1 MVVCWGRLWQILFSF
16 ASSFTPDDNWFKLL
30 LFICNISP
38 FKKMPKHQNRQRR
51 LIFFFL
57 ADCFWPIW
65 TIFFQALN
73 CLEVEIGALSL
84 HNESQEGSVQLL
96 WVAWNVV
103 FSQSRPG
110 VTTNCHGLNT
120 VKHVCHAGCNT
131 QGDALSNR
139 FFFFL
144 ICMLFI
150 VYERSKIYCSLNY
163 PK

>member
-1 MVVCWGRLWQILFSF
+1 MVICWGRLWQILFSF

-38 FKKMPKHQNRQRR
+38 FKKNAKTSKQAEKAY
-51 LIFFFL
+51 IFI
-57 ADCFWPIW
+57 WPIW
-65 TIFFQALN
+65 TNFFQALN

-120 VKHVCHAGCNT
+120 VKHVCHAGFNT

-139 FFFFL
+139 FFF
-144 ICMLFI
+144 
-150 VYERSKIYCSLNY
+150 S
-163 PK
+163 